1 MDEEELQILK
11 DRAEYFGLDK
21 SDSFEEFKK
30 KYLKSAKVSI
40 MQNHKYNSKNVD
52 SIRKFEYNKNKLFGK
67 NYSDPMYDAFG
78 SAEFSN
84 PKELRLL
91 LNELSE
97 MGVQININSGGALAY
112 QSTQYGK
119 PGIISI
125 TQKASYSA
133 YLHEAQHAKDDKI
146 AGWNGSRAIWDTEE
160 HIRREKN
167 AYAVEIKLAKK
178 LGREDIVDELQL
190 NLYREIADIRKRDE
204 GYAKSFRKD
213 KK

>member
-1 MDEEELQILK
+1 
-11 DRAEYFGLDK
+11 
-21 SDSFEEFKK
+21 
-30 KYLKSAKVSI
+30 
-40 MQNHKYNSKNVD
+40 
-52 SIRKFEYNKNKLFGK
+52 
-67 NYSDPMYDAFG
+67 MYDAFG

-97 MGVQININSGGALAY
+97 MGVQINIKSGGALAY

-133 YLHEAQHAKDDKI
+133 YLHEAQHAIDDKI

-178 LGREDIVDELQL
+178 LGREDIADELQL